1 MISITPGTRNS
12 AARTSAIVEN
22 GADPILQFEKKYE
35 YRRDIP
41 HRMIS
46 APPRIKRIFPIVS
59 LLIFKTSVF
68 KVATLIY
75 IYHSMNILSI

>member
-1 MISITPGTRNS
+1 MIRITPGSRNS

-35 YRRDIP
+35 YKRDIP

-46 APPRIKRIFPIVS
+46 APHRIRRVFPIVS
-59 LLIFKTSVF
+59 LFCIAV
-68 KVATLIY
+68 I
-75 IYHSMNILSI
+75 